1 MLDIR
6 LHRQVALLLA
16 ESYTKFI
23 SERRASFFIIE
34 GMKQVGV
41 WFGGGG
47 GGPKKECTQMCTV
60 WFLSILV
67 QIVRCVSLFVVNLKP
82 KVFLVTRCVCG

>member
-41 WFGGGG
+41 CCFFRGGGG
-47 GGPKKECTQMCTV
+47 SKEIMYTNVYSMVFKYSCSDCEMC
-60 WFLSILV
+60 F
-67 QIVRCVSLFVVNLKP
+67 P
-82 KVFLVTRCVCG
+82 VCST

>member
-41 WFGGGG
+41 WFGEGGG
-47 GGPKKECTQMCTV
+47 
-60 WFLSILV
+60 V
-67 QIVRCVSLFVVNLKP
+67 QKNNVHKCVQYGF
-82 KVFLVTRCVCG
+82 

>member
-34 GMKQVGV
+34 GMKQVG
-41 WFGGGG
+41 FFLGGGG
-47 GGPKKECTQMCTV
+47 LGGGVQKKNV
-60 WFLSILV
+60 H
-67 QIVRCVSLFVVNLKP
+67 K
-82 KVFLVTRCVCG
+82 CGQYGF

>member
-41 WFGGGG
+41 CFFLGGGG
-47 GGPKKECTQMCTV
+47 VGKRMYTNVYSM
-60 WFLSILV
+60 
-67 QIVRCVSLFVVNLKP
+67 
-82 KVFLVTRCVCG
+82 VFKYSCLDCEMFPCL